1 MIINGYLKEFDAR
14 MRDTRKFMKEAK
26 GKEPRKKS
34 LDEKQPRDL
43 KKGTYVGIIAEN
55 PHLLIV

>member
-1 MIINGYLKEFDAR
+1 
-14 MRDTRKFMKEAK
+14 MRDTQKFMKEAK
-26 GKEPRKKS
+26 GKEPQKKS